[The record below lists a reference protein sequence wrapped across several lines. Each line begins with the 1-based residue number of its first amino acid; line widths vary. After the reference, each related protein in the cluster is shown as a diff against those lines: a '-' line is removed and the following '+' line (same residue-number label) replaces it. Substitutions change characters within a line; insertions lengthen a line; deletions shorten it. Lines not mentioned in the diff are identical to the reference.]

1 MLLPNNSGIA
11 PTTDAPGDEA
21 TSALVR
27 ALQQHVAPF
36 TMEQKTAGVEFRPAN
51 ELQGRFNRAVGLLF
65 QIAEGSFAGRRALF
79 FFKKSQ
85 VPFSRNRF
93 AYGTV
98 VLPNGTPDLE
108 LIEACLDYA
117 ASGFHV
123 EQRPEA
129 LRRAVT
135 FMVPDREERA
145 DV

>member
-11 PTTDAPGDEA
+11 PTTDSPVDEA
-21 TSALVR
+21 SSALVR
-27 ALQQHVAPF
+27 ALQQHAAPF
-36 TMEQKTAGVEFRPAN
+36 SMNQKTAGIEFRPAN
-51 ELQGRFNRAVGLLF
+51 ELQSRPNRAVGLLF

-79 FFKKSQ
+79 FFKESQ

-98 VLPNGTPDLE
+98 VLPNGTPDAA
-108 LIEACLDYA
+108 LIDACLDYA
-117 ASGFHV
+117 ASGFHA

-135 FMVPDREERA
+135 FMVPDREEHA
-145 DV
+145 DA